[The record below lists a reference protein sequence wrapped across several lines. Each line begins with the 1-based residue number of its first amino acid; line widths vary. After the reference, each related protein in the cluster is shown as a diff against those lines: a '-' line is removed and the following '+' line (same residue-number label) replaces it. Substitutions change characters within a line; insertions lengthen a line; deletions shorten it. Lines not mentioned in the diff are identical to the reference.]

1 MPQVVWKGCIKKLR
15 KGALKKDRPPAFGLK
30 AAGAASLRIIMFLPF
45 IRLQTGGC
53 SRFMQ
58 VTETGI
64 GLYIILLLKFP
75 KNGRINY

>member
-1 MPQVVWKGCIKKLR
+1 MDG
-15 KGALKKDRPPAFGLK
+15 PPAFGLK

-58 VTETGI
+58 VTETGT

-75 KNGRINY
+75 KMVELITDLKVSIYLSLSQRGG